1 MLKKARRS
9 GLKFC
14 FMVDYTSGERDYGEL
29 HRRLPQRRLSLLCN
43 LYVIY
48 YLLSAKVHFFDMG
61 NFFFNSHWP
70 AGLPPSLFRHGSLAV
85 LDIMTKGVFWCPDV
99 TKKRSALTCQCA
111 LYPGRDLNPHALA
124 SSRFWVYRVYHST
137 TRANQFWIMNCELCS
152 SEFNFQHSNMTL
164 KSGAK
169 VHTFFDMEKFFFVE
183 PIILCIF
190 AFVFNG

>member
-48 YLLSAKVHFFDMG
+48 YFLSAKVHFFDMG

-70 AGLPPSLFRHGSLAV
+70 AGLPPPLFRQGSLAV
-85 LDIMTKGVFWCPDV
+85 LDIMKIGLWGAPMW
-99 TKKRSALTCQCA
+99 KKKEA
-111 LYPGRDLNPHALA
+111 H
-124 SSRFWVYRVYHST
+124 
-137 TRANQFWIMNCELCS
+137 
-152 SEFNFQHSNMTL
+152 
-164 KSGAK
+164 
-169 VHTFFDMEKFFFVE
+169 
-183 PIILCIF
+183 
-190 AFVFNG
+190 